1 MRGGSGTGIRLV
13 LAIALLAAG
22 CGPGGASSSGPGAA
36 APAGWADVLT
46 GGADKLD
53 VATTVAPISSIARN
67 VGGDRIRLHGLIPDA
82 TNSHTFEPAPSDART
97 LANADLIVVNGLHLE
112 QPTLDMAEASK
123 STAAEVKML
132 GDSTITRDQW
142 LFDFSFPESAG
153 DPNPHLWMDVKY
165 AERYAELMRDW
176 FSQADPANKD
186 AYAANFTAY
195 QSRLEQLDGMIRRG
209 VASVP
214 EKNRKLLTY
223 HDSWAY
229 WAREYGFTVIGAVQ
243 ASDFS
248 DPSPQE
254 VGRLIEQIRAEKVP
268 ALFGSEVFPS
278 PILEQIARESGARF
292 VDELS
297 DDEPP
302 GAPQSAEHT
311 YVGMLKKDMQ
321 VMIGALGGDPSTFDP
336 LVVTDTWRP

>member
-123 STAAEVKML
+123 STVADTVRSGPLCWKA
-132 GDSTITRDQW
+132 STCRPI
-142 LFDFSFPESAG
+142 
-153 DPNPHLWMDVKY
+153 
-165 AERYAELMRDW
+165 
-176 FSQADPANKD
+176 
-186 AYAANFTAY
+186 
-195 QSRLEQLDGMIRRG
+195 
-209 VASVP
+209 AS
-214 EKNRKLLTY
+214 
-223 HDSWAY
+223 
-229 WAREYGFTVIGAVQ
+229 
-243 ASDFS
+243 
-248 DPSPQE
+248 
-254 VGRLIEQIRAEKVP
+254 
-268 ALFGSEVFPS
+268 
-278 PILEQIARESGARF
+278 
-292 VDELS
+292 
-297 DDEPP
+297 
-302 GAPQSAEHT
+302 
-311 YVGMLKKDMQ
+311 
-321 VMIGALGGDPSTFDP
+321 P
-336 LVVTDTWRP
+336 LR